1 MTDIQIEI
9 QIISTKLV
17 RERPTTYKNIVHKK
31 GNKIA
36 LKHFTPITP
45 VRKKKNQPHHVWE
58 LSYTAGETVN

>member
-45 VRKKKNQPHHVWE
+45 VRKKKKSTTPCMGTLIHCW
-58 LSYTAGETVN
+58 

>member
-45 VRKKKNQPHHVWE
+45 VRKKKKINHTMYGNSHTLLVK
-58 LSYTAGETVN
+58 L